1 MDFLLHTANVF
12 LLISFSVRSM
22 LLLRAL
28 NLVAGSFFIAWA
40 LTTPDPIWSSAIW
53 NMLFGAVNLWRIY
66 LAILE
71 RRPPQ
76 LSVEEQRLHKDVF
89 SSFDPRAVRKLFDLG
104 KWENGLPPSLLV
116 AGGAVS
122 DRVWMVAEGQINVQR
137 DAQTIREI
145 RVGDFVG
152 EASFLTKRPMPADV
166 VVASP
171 VRFMSWA
178 NDDLERFMTERPD
191 IASGLQRVFGACLV
205 RKLHSA
211 QAA

>member
-1 MDFLLHTANVF
+1 MSEHAHAHDHGHEEHSHTKLYTITAIV
-12 LLISFSVRSM
+12 LTIITV
-22 LLLRAL
+22 AE
-28 NLVAGSFFIAWA
+28 LVVVPEF
-40 LTTPDPIWSSAIW
+40 W

-76 LSVEEQRLHKDVF
+76 LSVEEQRLHKNVF
-89 SSFDPRAVRKLFDLG
+89 PSFDPHAVRKLFDLG
-104 KWENGLPPSLLV
+104 KLENGLPPSLLV

-137 DAQTIREI
+137 DAETIREI

-152 EASFLTKRPMPADV
+152 EASFLSKRPMPADV

-178 NDDLERFMTERPD
+178 NDDLGRFMTERPD